1 MRLRNTPE
9 RWGAVS
15 QLLHWSIV
23 LLIGWLAWRGLTMVD
38 MPATPAKIEAYARH
52 KSLGLTLLA
61 LVAMRLAWRL
71 FAGSPIALPGTPS
84 WQARLASVTHAGMY
98 ALLFAIPLSGWL
110 FNSASGYPLQW
121 FKQFNLPALAGRD
134 AGVAQLARQLHEY
147 GAWLLLAL
155 VFVMDTGS
163 ALRQPAYQASVGDL
177 VPRSELPAAV
187 ALNSIGFNIARK
199 FY

>member
-9 RWGAVS
+9 RWGPVS
-15 QLLHWSIV
+15 QLLHWTIV
-23 LLIGWLAWRGLTMVD
+23 MLIGWLAWRGLTMVD
-38 MPATPAKIEAYARH
+38 MPATPAKIEAYALH

-61 LVAMRLAWRL
+61 LVVLRLAWRMV
-71 FAGSPIALPGTPS
+71 AGSAIALPGTPP

-121 FKQFNLPALAGRD
+121 FGQFNLPALAGRD

-155 VFVMDTGS
+155 VGLHAAAALYHHFVRRDAT
-163 ALRQPAYQASVGDL
+163 LRRMLPSVSRTPAPHRRMEQ
-177 VPRSELPAAV
+177 
-187 ALNSIGFNIARK
+187 
-199 FY
+199 

>member
-9 RWGAVS
+9 RWGPVS
-15 QLLHWSIV
+15 QLLHWTIV
-23 LLIGWLAWRGLTMVD
+23 MLFGWLAWRGLTMVD
-38 MPATPAKIEAYARH
+38 MPATPAKIEAYALH

-61 LVAMRLAWRL
+61 LVVLRLAWRMV
-71 FAGSPIALPGTPS
+71 AGSAIALPGTPR

-121 FKQFNLPALAGRD
+121 FGQFNLPALAGRD

-155 VFVMDTGS
+155 VGLHAAAALYHHFVRRDAT
-163 ALRQPAYQASVGDL
+163 LRRMLPSVSRTPAPHRRMEQ
-177 VPRSELPAAV
+177 
-187 ALNSIGFNIARK
+187 
-199 FY
+199 

>member
-9 RWGAVS
+9 RWGPVS
-15 QLLHWSIV
+15 QLLHWTIV
-23 LLIGWLAWRGLTMVD
+23 MLFGWLAWRGLTMVD
-38 MPATPAKIEAYARH
+38 MPATPAKIEAYALH

-61 LVAMRLAWRL
+61 LVVLRLAWRMV
-71 FAGSPIALPGTPS
+71 AGSAIALPGTPR

-121 FKQFNLPALAGRD
+121 FGQFNLPALAGRD

-155 VFVMDTGS
+155 VGLHAAA
-163 ALRQPAYQASVGDL
+163 ALYHHVVRRDATLRRMLPSVSRTPAPHRRMEQ
-177 VPRSELPAAV
+177 
-187 ALNSIGFNIARK
+187 
-199 FY
+199 